1 MKWLEDNYWW
11 NYFFNFEMYCEACGR
26 LTSLSVE
33 THMTTAFEITETT
46 STWKQ
51 IYFFLLMENQGRNNN
66 PNYQHTFTLFF
77 LSNERHN
84 LCLLLIILFFFFSFL
99 WYVLYNGHAFSFTS
113 FVLFLDRR
121 MLIVSL
127 CYPVVLVSWL
137 FTCFFVK

>member
-11 NYFFNFEMYCEACGR
+11 NYFFNFEMYCGACGR

-77 LSNERHN
+77 LSNDRHN
-84 LCLLLIILFFFFSFL
+84 LCLLLI
-99 WYVLYNGHAFSFTS
+99 
-113 FVLFLDRR
+113 
-121 MLIVSL
+121 
-127 CYPVVLVSWL
+127 
-137 FTCFFVK
+137 TCFFSLVFVICFIQWTCFFFYLFCTVFGQKNVNCIIVLTSGPS